1 MARLIY
7 LFDTNA
13 ISDLIQQNTT
23 VAAHVRANQQ
33 HVMCLC
39 TPVHYEVRRG
49 LLYSNA
55 VRKMQVYEIQIRPLF
70 QWLRLQDDDWE
81 QAAKFWTETRRK
93 GKQLSEVDLFLAALA
108 FRLNAIIVSDDD
120 DFDVLSMKRVNW
132 RV

>member
-13 ISDLIQQNTT
+13 ISDLIQQNTA
-23 VAAHVRANQQ
+23 VVAHVRANEQE
-33 HVMCLC
+33 VMCLC

-49 LLYSNA
+49 LDYTNA
-55 VRKMQVYEIQIRPLF
+55 ARKMQVYETQILPLF

-81 QAAKFWTETRRK
+81 QAAKFWAQTRRA
-93 GKQLSEVDLFLAALA
+93 GSQLSDVDLLVAALA
-108 FRLNAIIVSDDD
+108 LRLDAVIVSNDN
-120 DFDVLSMKRVNW
+120 DFDALPMKRENW